1 MLKNRF
7 FSLIAALLFILSAT
21 ACTYVQ
27 YPDDR
32 PKVQTEISLNDIPE
46 YSGKPYVEINN
57 NIPNFSNE
65 NMTTESFEEYSQLD
79 FLGRCGTAYANLST
93 DIMPTEE
100 RESIGMIKPSGWVT
114 STYDFIDGGY
124 LYNRCHLIGFQL
136 SGENANELN
145 LITGTRYM
153 NTEGM
158 LPFEN
163 EVAEYIRDTDNH
175 VLYCVTPVFEDNE
188 LLARGVHMEAM
199 SVEDNGEGVSF
210 NVYCYN
216 VQPGVEIDYATGENR
231 CTEVE
236 TNGDVHEYILNT
248 NSKKYHLPSCTGAS
262 QIGRNNKEEFTGS
275 EDELKSLG
283 YSPCGNCIGY

>member
-114 STYDFIDGGY
+114 STYDFIDGRY

-236 TNGDVHEYILNT
+236 INGDVHEYILNT

-262 QIGRNNKEEFTGS
+262 QIGN
-275 EDELKSLG
+275 
-283 YSPCGNCIGY
+283 

>member
-7 FSLIAALLFILSAT
+7 FALIAALLFILSAT
-21 ACTYVQ
+21 AHTYVQ

-32 PKVQTEISLNDIPE
+32 LKVQTEIRLNDIPE

-153 NTEGM
+153 NTEDM

-236 TNGDVHEYILNT
+236 TYGDVHEYILNT

-262 QIGRNNKEEFTGS
+262 QIGRNNK
-275 EDELKSLG
+275 KSDRSHVVL
-283 YSPCGNCIGY
+283 